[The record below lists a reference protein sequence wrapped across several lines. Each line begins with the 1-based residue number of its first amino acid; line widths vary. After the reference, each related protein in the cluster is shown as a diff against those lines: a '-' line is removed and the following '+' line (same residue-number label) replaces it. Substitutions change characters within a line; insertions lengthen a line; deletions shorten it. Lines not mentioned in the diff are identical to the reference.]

1 MPILSNTINGSTADK
16 YFLFKSICSN
26 KMFISKEV
34 IQNKKENI
42 MYVTKYFQPKN
53 IQQEFKNRQV

>member
-1 MPILSNTINGSTADK
+1 
-16 YFLFKSICSN
+16 
-26 KMFISKEV
+26 MFISKEV